1 MTPAPT
7 TASFFGTLS
16 KSSAPQLSTMFLPSK
31 GMHFSSVGI
40 EPRRQHDVFRAQRFL
55 LAVVRGE
62 FHLAAGEQL
71 AVALQRGDAGALE
84 QHGDALVLALTMPV
98 LRFCICA
105 TSNSTPLTLMP
116 WTPSS
121 SLVL

>member
-31 GMHFSSVGI
+31 GMLLSSVGI
-40 EPRRQHDVFRAQRFL
+40 GSGREHDVLRAQGFL

-62 FHLAAGEQL
+62 LDLAASQQL

-84 QHGDALVLALTMPV
+84 QHGDAAGAGLDDAGLALLH
-98 LRFCICA
+98 LRDVE
-105 TSNSTPLTLMP
+105 LTRRRP
-116 WTPSS
+116 
-121 SLVL
+121 